1 MNILYTNFHGDYGGG
16 QDTYVRDLAVAM
28 SRHHRVT
35 VASPEGSRLS
45 RLLKDSPDVAIF
57 DMEFKPRWNRLCR
70 EILRLR
76 RRIAAERFDVIHVN
90 GAADHRQ
97 VMLALLGCRYRPAIV
112 LTKHNTYRADSLGNV
127 LRARLA
133 TDHTIA
139 VSDYVASM
147 LALRS
152 PYGNVTVVKHGVR
165 RPAAERLAG
174 DEIRRRKI
182 ALFGASGAEAI
193 VLGSSAGTT
202 PEKGWMDLIAALG
215 RLPEAERERFR
226 VLLIGAEPS
235 GEQREQLARHGM
247 ASRTAFTG
255 RIDDVWAPFS
265 IIDVSFVLSY
275 HESLSYACREAM
287 SLGCPAIVTRVGGLP
302 ENVEP
307 GVDGWVVP
315 PREPAAIEA
324 ILRAIVQEPGC
335 VRAMGRSAR
344 LKGKREFSF
353 DAFVDATLSVY
364 QKSIRHNPYRWVT
377 SLRSTKWH

>member
-1 MNILYTNFHGDYGGG
+1 
-16 QDTYVRDLAVAM
+16 
-28 SRHHRVT
+28 
-35 VASPEGSRLS
+35 
-45 RLLKDSPDVAIF
+45 
-57 DMEFKPRWNRLCR
+57 
-70 EILRLR
+70 
-76 RRIAAERFDVIHVN
+76 
-90 GAADHRQ
+90 
-97 VMLALLGCRYRPAIV
+97 MLALLGCRYRPAVV
-112 LTKHNTYRADSLGNV
+112 LTKHNTYRADSFGNV

-139 VSDYVASM
+139 VSDYVAGM

-165 RPAAERLAG
+165 RQAAERLAS

-182 ALFGASGAEAI
+182 ALFGPSAADAI
-193 VLGSSAGTT
+193 VLGSSAGTA

-215 RLPEAERERFR
+215 RLPEHERERFR
-226 VLLIGAEPS
+226 VLLVGAEPTA
-235 GEQREQLARHGM
+235 EQREQIALHRM
-247 ASRTAFTG
+247 AARTAFTG
-255 RIDDVWAPFS
+255 RLDDVRTPFS

-315 PREPAAIEA
+315 PRGFRSDRGRPARD
-324 ILRAIVQEPGC
+324 RARLGC

-353 DAFVDATLSVY
+353 ERFIDATLSVY
-364 QKSIRHNPYRWVT
+364 QKSIRHNPYRRVT
-377 SLRSTKWH
+377 SMRSV

>member
-16 QDTYVRDLAVAM
+16 QDTYVRDLAGAM

-57 DMEFKPRWNRLCR
+57 DMEFKPRWNRLCQ
-70 EILRLR
+70 EIVRLR
-76 RRIAAERFDVIHVN
+76 QRIVAERFDVIHVN

-97 VMLALLGCRYRPAIV
+97 VMLALLGCRYRPAVV
-112 LTKHNTYRADSLGNV
+112 LTKHNTYRADSFGNV

-139 VSDYVASM
+139 VSDYVAGM
-147 LALRS
+147 LALQS

-165 RPAAERLAG
+165 RQAAERLAG

-182 ALFGASGAEAI
+182 ALFGPSAADAI
-193 VLGSSAGTT
+193 VLGSSAGTA

-215 RLPEAERERFR
+215 RLPEHERERFR
-226 VLLIGAEPS
+226 VLLVGTEPT
-235 GEQREQLARHGM
+235 GEQREQIAHHRM
-247 ASRTAFTG
+247 AARTAFTG
-255 RIDDVWAPFS
+255 RVDDVRTPFS
-265 IIDVSFVLSY
+265 IVDVSFVLSY
-275 HESLSYACREAM
+275 YESLSYACREAM
-287 SLGCPAIVTRVGGLP
+287 ALGCPAIVTRVGGLP

-315 PREPAAIEA
+315 PREPEAIEA
-324 ILRAIVQEPGC
+324 ILRAIVREPGC
-335 VRAMGRSAR
+335 VAVMGRNAR

-353 DAFVDATLSVY
+353 ERFVDATLSIY
-364 QKSIRHNPYRWVT
+364 QKSIRHNPYRRAT
-377 SLRSTKWH
+377 SLRSV

>member
-16 QDTYVRDLAVAM
+16 QDTYVRDLAGAM

-57 DMEFKPRWNRLCR
+57 DMEFKPRWNRLCQ
-70 EILRLR
+70 EVVRLR
-76 RRIAAERFDVIHVN
+76 QRIVAERFDVIHVN

-97 VMLALLGCRYRPAIV
+97 VMLALLGCRYRPAVV
-112 LTKHNTYRADSLGNV
+112 LTKHNTYRADSFGNV

-139 VSDYVASM
+139 VSDYVAGM
-147 LALRS
+147 LARQS

-165 RPAAERLAG
+165 RQAAERLAG

-182 ALFGASGAEAI
+182 ALFGPSAADAI
-193 VLGSSAGTT
+193 VLGSSAGTA

-215 RLPEAERERFR
+215 RLPEHERERFR
-226 VLLIGAEPS
+226 VLLVGTEPT
-235 GEQREQLARHGM
+235 GEQREQIAHHRM
-247 ASRTAFTG
+247 AARTAFTG
-255 RIDDVWAPFS
+255 RVDDVRTPFS
-265 IIDVSFVLSY
+265 IVDVSFVLSY
-275 HESLSYACREAM
+275 YESLSYACREAM
-287 SLGCPAIVTRVGGLP
+287 ALGCPAIVTRVGGLP

-315 PREPAAIEA
+315 PREPEAIEA
-324 ILRAIVQEPGC
+324 ILRAIVREPGC
-335 VRAMGRSAR
+335 VAVMGRNAR

-353 DAFVDATLSVY
+353 ERFVDATLSIY
-364 QKSIRHNPYRWVT
+364 QKSIRHNPYRRAT
-377 SLRSTKWH
+377 SLRSV

>member
-16 QDTYVRDLAVAM
+16 QDTYVRDLAAAM

-57 DMEFKPRWNRLCR
+57 DMEFKPRWNRLCQ
-70 EILRLR
+70 ELVRLR
-76 RRIAAERFDVIHVN
+76 QRIVAERFDVVHVN
-90 GAADHRQ
+90 GSADHRQ
-97 VMLALLGCRYRPAIV
+97 VMLALLGCRYRPAVV
-112 LTKHNTYRADSLGNV
+112 LTKHNTYRADSFGNL

-165 RPAAERLAG
+165 RQAAERPAS
-174 DEIRRRKI
+174 DEIRRRKV
-182 ALFGASGAEAI
+182 ALFGPSGADAI
-193 VLGSSAGTT
+193 VLGSSAGTA

-215 RLPEAERERFR
+215 RLPEHERERFR
-226 VLLIGAEPS
+226 VLLVGAEPS
-235 GEQREQLARHGM
+235 CDQREQIARHGM
-247 ASRTAFTG
+247 TSRTVFTG
-255 RIDDVWAPFS
+255 RVDDICAPFS

-315 PREPAAIEA
+315 PREPEAIGE
-324 ILRAIVQEPGC
+324 ILRAIVREPGC

-353 DAFVDATLSVY
+353 DRFVDATLSVY
-364 QKSIRHNPYRWVT
+364 QKSIRHNPYRWVA
-377 SLRSTKWH
+377 SLRSM